1 MPLREM
7 IISLPQSS
15 GDEYVVAAKCQAD
28 DIGFGTVIRYDDSI
42 SAFATVNNRVID
54 LMDGRTL
61 DDSYYSFTGRRL
73 GILEKKNA
81 RIAVY
86 GYRGAINGCSVG
98 LKLTAEDI
106 ADNTEKILS
115 GYWEYSLE
123 VADKEK
129 LIDYIDEKGLLTLDS
144 CIRVMNTNGRVRD
157 ITESVIMKTLEA
169 TPFNKF
175 RGKLADVGMA
185 VIKEFLAAGGDVNTG
200 FKIVSFS
207 LGNMEMRVGE
217 EPSSRPAGNGER
229 FGGALCGYGTSL
241 GTLLGNS
248 NTPTTPQTTNDA
260 TDVISMIENATVEV
274 WVKPFGGGD
283 ITSGTGFFI
292 NEGGACYLVTNF
304 HVIQKVFNGGK
315 ASIRFSENV
324 NKRRDSFIVD
334 IDDVD
339 PFNDLA
345 LLKIPVELPE
355 GVIPLELADMN
366 TLQRGQAVVSVGH
379 PYEYSFNAIQG
390 IISNPMIEM
399 GVSRMSGVLCSMP
412 AARGNSGGAI
422 VRVKDGKVIG
432 VATKITNPEE
442 MQSNTICTSADA
454 IRFVIRRTRNK
465 KEEE

>member
-1 MPLREM
+1 MPLREL

-28 DIGFGTVIRYDDSI
+28 DIGFGTVIRYDGGI
-42 SAFATVNNRVID
+42 NAFATVNSSIIN

-86 GYRGAINGCSVG
+86 GYRSAINGCSVV

-106 ADNTEKILS
+106 ADKTEKTMS

-129 LIDYIDEKGLLTLDS
+129 LIDYIDEKGLFTLDS
-144 CIRVMNTNGRVRD
+144 CISLMNKKGRVRD

-175 RGKLADVGMA
+175 RSKLTDVGAA
-185 VIKEFLAAGGDVNTG
+185 VIKEFLAGGGDVNTG

-207 LGNMEMRVGE
+207 LGNMDIRSGE
-217 EPSSRPAGNGER
+217 EPSSRPSGNGER
-229 FGGALCGYGTSL
+229 FGGALRGYGTSL

-248 NTPTTPQTTNDA
+248 NTPTTPQSTNDA

-304 HVIQKVFNGGK
+304 HVIHKVFEGGK

-324 NKRRDSFIVD
+324 NKRKDSFIVE
-334 IDDVD
+334 IGDVD
-339 PFNDLA
+339 PINDLA
-345 LLKIPVELPE
+345 LLKIPVELPK
-355 GVIPLELADMN
+355 GIIPLELADMN
-366 TLQRGQAVVSVGH
+366 TLQRGQTVVSVGH
-379 PYEYSFNAIQG
+379 PSEYSFNAIQG

-412 AARGNSGGAI
+412 AARGHSGGAI

-432 VATKITNPEE
+432 VATKITKPEE

-454 IRFVIRRTRNK
+454 IRFVIRKTKNK